1 MPQSRRSWIG
11 IHILVDFCDNQDMEQ
26 RETQRQL
33 LDRMVSA
40 GQLTREAA
48 DEIRHAPE
56 WSVTVRELVSY
67 LAGVIMLSGVIRV
80 IAVAFRDA
88 SQGSI
93 GTALMVAGV
102 LTAGTA
108 WRMPK
113 RNDVLSRL
121 AEVVEG
127 GAMVLLGAGS
137 GTLLD
142 LTSLKP
148 ELIVMLV
155 AVPVVVWGYW
165 RSTISLF
172 VGSLAL
178 CAGVPMLA
186 FSAGALV
193 APDNTR
199 MMGSVALGSGV
210 ALWMLGQRRV
220 GTAFIQRAVGCY
232 FLLMGAFVL
241 GSELGGV
248 GKVIP
253 IIVGAGLFGLG
264 SMNMQ
269 LEALGAGAIAV
280 TVGVA
285 MATGDWLPSEFTRGI
300 STIVVGAAMFLAVG
314 TQLRRARHNG
324 VSHGG
329 HPSPHQS
336 TSA

>member
-1 MPQSRRSWIG
+1 
-11 IHILVDFCDNQDMEQ
+11 MEQ

-56 WSVTVRELVSY
+56 WSVTALELLSY
-67 LAGVIMLSGVIRV
+67 LAGIITLSGVIRV
-80 IAVAFRDA
+80 IALAFEDA
-88 SQGSI
+88 SQQAI
-93 GTALMVAGV
+93 GAALVFSGLLCAAG
-102 LTAGTA
+102 A
-108 WRMPK
+108 WKLPK
-113 RNDVLSRL
+113 RNDVLERL
-121 AEVVEG
+121 AEVIEVG
-127 GAMVLLGAGS
+127 SMVLMGAGT
-137 GTLLD
+137 GVLLAY
-142 LTSLKP
+142 TPMNPK
-148 ELIVMLV
+148 LIAVV
-155 AVPVVVWGYW
+155 IAVPVIVWGYW
-165 RSTISLF
+165 RSTITMF

-178 CAGVPMLA
+178 CVGVPLLA
-186 FSAGALV
+186 FPLGSMIT
-193 APDNTR
+193 DNTR
-199 MMGSVALGSGV
+199 MMGAVALGSGAV
-210 ALWMLGQRRV
+210 LWTLGQRHV
-220 GTAFIQRAVGCY
+220 GTAFIQRAAGCY

-241 GSELGGV
+241 GAELGGV

-314 TQLRRARHNG
+314 TQLRRARQNG